1 MDTNINIIF
10 SNQQGGGSESDP
22 TTPGATP
29 NPEAPEQQKQDGKTD
44 NKALTMAKAMAVQVG
59 KQALQMATSR
69 VGQMTRSSVQ
79 QQKVNAA
86 MKNVGY
92 GIAFVT
98 SLATQNYAAA
108 AMTLVSVGF
117 DVANTYIDYN
127 YGKSVERT
135 GLTVAS
141 QRAGH
146 LNRSR

>member
-69 VGQMTRSSVQ
+69 VGQTTRSTVQ
-79 QQKVNAA
+79 QQKVNTA
-86 MKNVGY
+86 MKVAGY
-92 GIAFVT
+92 GIGFVGA
-98 SLATQNYAAA
+98 LATQNYAAA
-108 AMTLVSVGF
+108 AMMVVSVGF
-117 DVANTYIDYN
+117 DIVNTHIDYN

-135 GLTVAS
+135 GLTIAA

-146 LNRSR
+146 INRSR

>member
-69 VGQMTRSSVQ
+69 VGQVTRSNLKQ
-79 QQKVNAA
+79 AQTNAA
-86 MKNVGY
+86 IKNIGY
-92 GIAFVT
+92 GVGLLGAV
-98 SLATQNYAAA
+98 ATQNYAAA
-108 AMTLVSVGF
+108 AMMVVSIGV
-117 DVANTYIDYN
+117 DVVNRVIDYN
-127 YGKSVERT
+127 FNLGVERQT
-135 GLTVAS
+135 LS
-141 QRAGH
+141 INNQRAGNM
-146 LNRSR
+146 NRSR

>member
-69 VGQMTRSSVQ
+69 VGQATRSNLKQ
-79 QQKVNAA
+79 ARTNAA
-86 MKNVGY
+86 IKNIGY
-92 GIAFVT
+92 GVGIIGAVA
-98 SLATQNYAAA
+98 SQNYAAA
-108 AMTLVSVGF
+108 AMMVVSIGV
-117 DVANTYIDYN
+117 DIANRAIDYSFN
-127 YGKSVERT
+127 LGVERQT
-135 GLTVAS
+135 LSINS
-141 QRAGH
+141 QRAGNI
-146 LNRSR
+146 NRSR

>member
-69 VGQMTRSSVQ
+69 VGQVTRSNLKQ
-79 QQKVNAA
+79 AQTNAA
-86 MKNVGY
+86 IKNIGY
-92 GIAFVT
+92 GVGLLGAV
-98 SLATQNYAAA
+98 ATQNYAAA
-108 AMTLVSVGF
+108 AMMVVSIGV
-117 DVANTYIDYN
+117 DVANRVIDYN
-127 YGKSVERT
+127 FNLGVERQT
-135 GLTVAS
+135 LS
-141 QRAGH
+141 INNQRAGNM
-146 LNRSR
+146 NRSR